1 MAIDIIVA
9 EIFLLSTSLVAIVFG
24 IVNIIGVYSVDMDEM
39 KGGGQDLS
47 DSLVEEH
54 DEDDGRDMPDP
65 KKIEYVDQAKL
76 DLMMELHQKIAD
88 GANNFLFK
96 EYAYLAMFMV
106 FFGLVVF
113 FLAET
118 AVGEVWTVITFELG
132 AITSIVSGYIGMKIA
147 VAANVRTTKE
157 AAFTLSRGFV
167 CAYKA
172 GSVLGFVLVGLALFV
187 LTVIIIVY
195 RLTYLPQN
203 PEEVEWHHYQEM
215 FEKIA
220 GYGLGGSAIAL
231 FGRVGGGIYTKAA
244 DVGADLA
251 GKVVKGLPEDD
262 IRNPGTI
269 ADNVGDNVGD
279 IAGMGADLF
288 GSLAES
294 SCAALVVSGTSTDLV
309 IGTGAFYFPLIISGF
324 GIIASIITW
333 FFATQ
338 QSMCCKIEKFSDV
351 EKVIKGQLLISTII
365 LIPGLLLTAVVVLP
379 PTFTFDGV
387 DLVVTRV
394 QAFWCCFSGLVSGFL
409 IGIVTEYYT
418 SNEYAPVKEL
428 AESCKKG
435 AAPNIIKGLA
445 VGYVSTV
452 IPVTCIAITIYISF
466 KFADMYGIALA
477 ALGMLSN
484 LCIALAI
491 DGYGPISDNAGGI
504 AEMVHLTL
512 TRIRTDKLDA
522 AGNTTAAI
530 GKGFAIG
537 SACLVALAL
546 FGAFATRCHLDVVN
560 VLEPLQFAGLA
571 IGAML
576 PYWFTAMT
584 MKAVGTAA
592 EEMIGE
598 IVRQDR
604 AGLLVEGG
612 NPDYQKC
619 IEIATKSSLSEMFPP
634 GILVIGA
641 PIFFGLLF
649 GPKGVAGV
657 LAGSIVSGIQM
668 AFSQA
673 NSGGAWD
680 NAKKFIEA
688 GHLKAEV
695 LPNEKD
701 EEGNDVVEYHGKGT
715 ETHKGA
721 VVGDTVGDPLKD
733 TSGPSINIL
742 IKLMAIISLVFG
754 DFFVKTSYL
763 IPQNTEAPVVEA

>member
-1 MAIDIIVA
+1 MALDVLVA
-9 EIFLLSTSLVAIVFG
+9 EIFLFATA
-24 IVNIIGVYSVDMDEM
+24 IIGVIFGIINIVSVNAVDMDEI
-39 KGGGQDLS
+39 KGGNGEGAAMLS
-47 DSLVEEH
+47 EH
-54 DEDDGRDMPDP
+54 ESIGSESSHGRDMPDP
-65 KKIEYVDQAKL
+65 KKVETIDQSRL
-76 DLMMELHQKIAD
+76 DLMLNLHGKISD

-96 EYAYLAMFMV
+96 EYAYLFVFMIL
-106 FFGLVVF
+106 FGLVVF
-113 FLAET
+113 FLAESNI
-118 AVGEVWTVITFELG
+118 GEVWTVIAFELG
-132 AITSIVSGYIGMKIA
+132 AFTSIICGYIGMRTA

-157 AAFTLSRGFV
+157 CAFTLSRGFV
-167 CAYKA
+167 TAYKA
-172 GSVLGFVLVGLALFV
+172 GSVLGFMLVGLALFFLVV
-187 LTVIIIVY
+187 LCVAY
-195 RLTYLPQN
+195 RFTFLPA
-203 PEEVEWHHYQEM
+203 EAGWHDYQMM

-220 GYGLGGSAIAL
+220 GYGLGGSSIAL

-294 SCAALVVSGTSTDLV
+294 SCAALVVGGTSTDLV
-309 IGTGAFYFPLIISGF
+309 INTGAYYFPLCVTGF
-324 GIIASIITW
+324 GILASIVTW

-338 QSMCCKIEKFSDV
+338 QGMCCKIEKFSDV
-351 EKVIKGQLLISTII
+351 EKVIKYQLVISTLI
-365 LIPGLLLTAVVVLP
+365 LIPGLMVVAFICLP
-379 PTFTFDGV
+379 PTFTFHGV
-387 DLVVTRV
+387 DLVVTRM
-394 QAFWCCFSGLVSGFL
+394 QAFCCCMCGLISGFL

-418 SNEYAPVKEL
+418 SNEFAPVQEI

-445 VGYVSTV
+445 LGYLSCV
-452 IPVTCIAITIYISF
+452 IPVACIAITIYIAF
-466 KFADMYGIALA
+466 RFADMYGIALA

-491 DGYGPISDNAGGI
+491 DGYGPIADNAGGI
-504 AEMVHLTL
+504 AEMCHLNL
-512 TRIRTDKLDA
+512 ARIRTDKLDA

-546 FGAFATRCHLDVVN
+546 FGAFATRTELDVVN

-571 IGAML
+571 VGAML
-576 PYWFTAMT
+576 PYWFTALT

-592 EEMIGE
+592 ESMIEE
-598 IVRQDR
+598 IARQDR
-604 AGLLVEGG
+604 AGLLKEGG
-612 NPDYQKC
+612 NPDYAKC

-634 GILVIGA
+634 GILVMA
-641 PIFFGLLF
+641 TPIVTGLLF

-657 LAGSIVSGIQM
+657 LAGAIVSGIQM

-688 GHLKAEV
+688 GHLKADV
-695 LPNEKD
+695 TGDKD
-701 EEGNDVVEYHGKGT
+701 EEGNDIIISYGKGT
-715 ETHKGA
+715 EAHKGA

-754 DFFVKTSYL
+754 EFFVKTSYL
-763 IPQNTEAPVVEA
+763 VHDKPAVEA